1 MSVRVT
7 RPETNIAQKLSLIDD
22 KISFEQLKTILAGPG
37 GHLTVGNIKEWGPTS
52 SACPLNVRLEQTS
65 TYNNQVPSVHNSV
78 LTLQNKYDS
87 DTGNIAGTH
96 STIQFGVNGGQ
107 NSLGSISLVSEA
119 TETDSFPAG
128 FRFCTQRANG
138 SRPEAMRITGSG
150 HVGIDHIVPHHKLTV
165 ANSTVAAEV
174 QYVAGFY
181 AGGSTSSSRGLK
193 IYAGENTPTVAGHC
207 VYVEFTDGDDTA
219 AGGIRNSSS
228 VSTPEFF
235 SGSDVRMKK
244 DIQDTDIQG
253 VESIKQL
260 KLRKWEWNTDKQTPA
275 TDIGLVA
282 DELETVFPELVSR
295 TELSGWDHCVGEGEE
310 QLKTIPSESKL
321 TLTLIKAVQEQQAI
335 IEQLQ
340 SRIDALEN
348 K

>member
-128 FRFCTQRANG
+128 FTFCTQRSSG

-150 HVGIDHIVPHHKLTV
+150 NVGIGTTGPIAKLDIQRNNDPGRELRIGRDILTHYDFTDHEYRGKDLEVRLT
-165 ANSTVAAEV
+165 
-174 QYVAGFY
+174 
-181 AGGSTSSSRGLK
+181 GGSYHQSEVIVTCHRTNTGSNGNNLYIRGIWHNNYTNHFFEEIDRVGHVDGATITFQATDASFGTADSSAGLK
-193 IYAGENTPTVAGHC
+193 INL
-207 VYVEFTDGDDTA
+207 
-219 AGGIRNSSS
+219 I
-228 VSTPEFF
+228 STTEA
-235 SGSDVRMKK
+235 
-244 DIQDTDIQG
+244 IQG
-253 VESIKQL
+253 LYIRV
-260 KLRKWEWNTDKQTPA
+260 TDFRNA
-275 TDIGLVA
+275 HGL
-282 DELETVFPELVSR
+282 DELITS
-295 TELSGWDHCVGEGEE
+295 
-310 QLKTIPSESKL
+310 
-321 TLTLIKAVQEQQAI
+321 
-335 IEQLQ
+335 
-340 SRIDALEN
+340 
-348 K
+348 